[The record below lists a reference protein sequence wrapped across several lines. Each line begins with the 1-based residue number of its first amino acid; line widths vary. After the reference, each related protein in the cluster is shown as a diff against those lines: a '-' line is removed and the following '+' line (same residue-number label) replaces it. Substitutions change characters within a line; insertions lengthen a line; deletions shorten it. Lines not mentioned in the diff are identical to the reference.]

1 MVALALT
8 AASAGLA
15 ASRPKTAPA
24 AKNLW
29 NIGTL
34 RAPLI
39 CSARNATQAICQ
51 TNSRL
56 GGQHRRCY
64 APAMHLPPL
73 PEWAPHEA
81 VWIGFPS
88 DPELWLGD
96 LKPAEREVAAFAQAV
111 HAGGKGEQVWMVA
124 AHEGAAESARELC
137 PFAQVI
143 VEPFGDI
150 WLRDTGPIVLG
161 SGKDRRAQGFG
172 FNGWGGK
179 YDLEGDQDVGE
190 RLARRAGLPFAKADW
205 VLEGGAIDGDGSGTV
220 LTTEQCLLNPNRN
233 SLTREEVEQRLLD
246 DLGFERVVWFGS
258 GLLNDHTDGH
268 IDNLARFI
276 APGRVA
282 IPNRDPDDPNDAV
295 YRDAARRLRET
306 RLDVVT
312 LPTPGRVADEDGD
325 VIPASYMNFYIGN
338 AVVVVPQYGAANDR
352 AAVDVV
358 QALFPDRVAIG
369 IRADHI
375 LTGGGSFHC
384 ISQQVPA

>member
-1 MVALALT
+1 MT
-8 AASAGLA
+8 
-15 ASRPKTAPA
+15 T
-24 AKNLW
+24 
-29 NIGTL
+29 
-34 RAPLI
+34 
-39 CSARNATQAICQ
+39 
-51 TNSRL
+51 
-56 GGQHRRCY
+56 
-64 APAMHLPPL
+64 PPL

-96 LKPAEREVAAFAQAV
+96 LKPAEREVAAFAEAI
-111 HAGGKGEQVWMVA
+111 HAGGRGEKVWLVA
-124 AHEGAAESARELC
+124 AHDGAAESARELA
-137 PFAQVI
+137 PFAEVV
-143 VEPFGDI
+143 VEPFGDV

-161 SGKDRRAQGFG
+161 SGKGRRAQGFG

-179 YDLEGDQDVGE
+179 YELEGDRDVGE
-190 RLARRAGLPFAKADW
+190 RLARRASLPFSKADW
-205 VLEGGAIDGDGSGTV
+205 ILEGGAIDGDGSGTV

-233 SLTREEVEQRLLD
+233 RLTREETEQRLLD
-246 DLGFERVVWFGS
+246 DLGFERVLWFGS
-258 GLLNDHTDGH
+258 GLMNDHTDGH
-268 IDNLARFI
+268 VDNLARFI

-282 IPNRDPDDPNDAV
+282 IPTAARNDPNEAV
-295 YRDAARRLRET
+295 YKDAARRLADA

-312 LPTPGRVADEDGD
+312 LPSPGSVADEDGD

-338 AVVVVPQYGAANDR
+338 AAVIVPQYGAPNDR

-369 IRADHI
+369 LSADHI